1 MLKLF
6 SPKNVADEGVNN
18 DFNEVKY
25 TLPDADGRRD
35 LEVSPRF
42 HNTEWMDLALSTPSA
57 ATKHFKPF

>member
-6 SPKNVADEGVNN
+6 SLKNVADEGVNN

-25 TLPDADGRRD
+25 TLPDGRRD

-42 HNTEWMDLALSTPSA
+42 HNTE
-57 ATKHFKPF
+57 